1 MPTSYIQMNI
11 PFVMVQNT
19 IYALP
24 ARRALLF
31 TDATTPTIQQSAD
44 VGFTANAALTLASG
58 QAEVAGGFIRCTTGN
73 INVVLK
79 TQ

>member
-1 MPTSYIQMNI
+1 MPTQYMQLNV
-11 PFVMVQNT
+11 PFVMTQNV

-24 ARRALLF
+24 ARRLQLF
-31 TDATTPTIQQSAD
+31 TDATTPTIQQSTD
-44 VGFTANAALTLASG
+44 VAFAANAALTLTSG

-73 INVVLK
+73 INVVVK